1 MTEECGEIVFWTLRK
16 KFVAS
21 SDEMPEHSS
30 QVMYYSLAIGH
41 HVGVIDCLNV
51 AFRCPLTEYEDWLAQ
66 VEEEQAR
73 RLRTC
78 HFHPVGQYVC
88 QSYFD
93 SLSHYQ
99 SLRFVPAAYGEH
111 NDWGNGGDC
120 RIGLDG
126 ACRDWRYV

>member
-51 AFRCPLTEYEDWLAQ
+51 AFPCPLTEYEDWLPRSKRSKPD
-66 VEEEQAR
+66 VR
-73 RLRTC
+73 C
-78 HFHPVGQYVC
+78 
-88 QSYFD
+88 
-93 SLSHYQ
+93 
-99 SLRFVPAAYGEH
+99 
-111 NDWGNGGDC
+111 WG
-120 RIGLDG
+120 
-126 ACRDWRYV
+126 

>member
-51 AFRCPLTEYEDWLAQ
+51 AFRCPLTEYEQ
-66 VEEEQAR
+66 RGYTTKMKQ
-73 RLRTC
+73 
-78 HFHPVGQYVC
+78 
-88 QSYFD
+88 
-93 SLSHYQ
+93 
-99 SLRFVPAAYGEH
+99 
-111 NDWGNGGDC
+111 
-120 RIGLDG
+120 IGKLTKQRKG
-126 ACRDWRYV
+126 WSE